1 MKLILLLSGT
11 TLLVQCLEVEVP
23 KVEGKILSSTLKLQE
38 NVIKFSSSK
47 ILLSPGV
54 SGLVLE
60 EHGLEP
66 GV

>member
-60 EHGLEP
+60 EHGPEP
-66 GV
+66 GG